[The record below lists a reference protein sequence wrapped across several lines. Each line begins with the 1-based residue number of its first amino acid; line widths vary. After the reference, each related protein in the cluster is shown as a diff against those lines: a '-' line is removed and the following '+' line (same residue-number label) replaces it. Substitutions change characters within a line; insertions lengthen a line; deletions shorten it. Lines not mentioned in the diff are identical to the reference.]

1 MTQARGYQATATALV
16 VAFMLVYAPLPLPA
30 FGQAPNV
37 EDIVRQ
43 LKPAEGPQRGRSQGL
58 RMRGVAVEQ
67 DTTQSAPEERSI
79 DLTVNFLVNSSRLT
93 TDALIVLEV
102 LGRALNAPELKDLR
116 FQIGGHTDASGN
128 PETNLRLSRA
138 RAESV
143 KEYLSR
149 EHGISPERL
158 VAQGF
163 GDQRPKDAENPRN
176 PLNRRVQITSQG
188 PSS

>member
-1 MTQARGYQATATALV
+1 MTPSRGYRAIATAIITTLVLIADPFSSLAL
-16 VAFMLVYAPLPLPA
+16 
-30 FGQAPNV
+30 GQTPNV
-37 EDIVRQ
+37 EEIVRQ
-43 LKPAEGPQRGRSQGL
+43 LKPAETPQRGRSQGL

-67 DTTQSAPEERSI
+67 DTSQSASEERSI

-102 LGRALNAPELKDLR
+102 LGRALNAPELRDLR
-116 FQIGGHTDASGN
+116 FEIGGHTDASGN
-128 PETNLRLSRA
+128 PDANLRLSRA

-163 GDQRPKDAENPRN
+163 GDQRPKDAANPRN
-176 PLNRRVQITSQG
+176 PINRRVQITSQG